1 MYCKNCGQTV
11 SNNERFCKNCGVEV
25 TTNDVSVSKPESKNK
40 RQVIIFGIAAIFV
53 IFVLIKLFVKPT
65 INLNDYAD
73 VTFSGTK
80 ESVQAEV
87 DFNKDKFDEKYK
99 GKLHINE
106 KKFEKKLRKY
116 LDEHLTDFISEE
128 DSAYWEIEG
137 LSDEEL
143 EEYCE
148 DLVEYCMDEIEL
160 LNDEMEDY
168 PSRLISFNYDCDVYK
183 SDGSS
188 YNYFGDNE
196 LKGEK
201 KIMVKWET
209 MLPSELISDCLNYKI
224 KAKDFKVR
232 INKKGLSDGPLAG

>member
-1 MYCKNCGQTV
+1 MFCKNCGQPV
-11 SNNERFCKNCGVEV
+11 SDNDRFCKNCGAEV
-25 TTNDVSVSKPESKNK
+25 STNVLPVSKSESKNK
-40 RQVIIFGIAAIFV
+40 KQVIVFGIAAILV
-53 IFVLIKLFVKPT
+53 ILVLIKLLVKPT

-80 ESVQAEV
+80 ECVKADV
-87 DFNKDKFDEKYK
+87 DFNEDKFDEKYE

-116 LDEHLTDFISEE
+116 VDEHVTDLISKE
-128 DSAYWEIEG
+128 DLEYLGIDG
-137 LSDEEL
+137 LSAEESD
-143 EEYCE
+143 EYC
-148 DLVEYCMDEIEL
+148 DYFVEYCMDEIET
-160 LNDEMEDY
+160 LNDKMEDH

-183 SDGSS
+183 SDGSR
-188 YNYFGDNE
+188 YNYYGDNE
-196 LKGEK
+196 LEGEK

-232 INKKGLSDGPLAG
+232 IIKKGLADGPLAG

>member
-11 SNNERFCKNCGVEV
+11 SNNERFCRNCGVEV

-40 RQVIIFGIAAIFV
+40 RQVIIFGIAAVLV
-53 IFVLIKLFVKPT
+53 IFVLIKLLVKPT

-80 ESVQAEV
+80 ECVQAEV
-87 DFNKDKFDEKYK
+87 NFNENKFDEKYK

-116 LDEHLTDFISEE
+116 LDKHLIDLISKE
-128 DSAYWEIEG
+128 DSAYLDIER

-143 EEYCE
+143 EVYC
-148 DLVEYCMDEIEL
+148 DYFVEYCMDEIES

-168 PSRLISFNYDCDVYK
+168 PSGLISFNYYCDVYK

-188 YNYFGDNE
+188 YNYYDND

-232 INKKGLSDGPLAG
+232 INKKGLPDGPLAG